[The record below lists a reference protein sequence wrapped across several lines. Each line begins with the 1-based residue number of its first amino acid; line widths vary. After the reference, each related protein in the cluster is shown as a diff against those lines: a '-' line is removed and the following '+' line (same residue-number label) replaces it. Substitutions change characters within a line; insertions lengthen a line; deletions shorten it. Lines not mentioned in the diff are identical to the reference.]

1 MKTIGEYG
9 PLHSYVICHEWS
21 YDRMQWL
28 YGSKGAPRELLLSF
42 NTWHW
47 FAQRIAYGFVYHE
60 NNRELWS
67 HTLPS
72 YHPGFSITSYND
84 STGQRVVV
92 EMCWSVY
99 ADPLLRKISKLPPSM
114 ILLIQCSNTLLSIV
128 QVLYIFCITFP
139 YLQKSLTCPTLKTD
153 HSSITST
160 ASARNIGVMFYN
172 CDQMRDHITSVCHA
186 PHFHLWNIG
195 SIHHYLTIETYATL
209 V

>member
-1 MKTIGEYG
+1 MGRYTPMLYVMNGLMIGCNGCMGQKVPQESYCYLLIHG
-9 PLHSYVICHEWS
+9 TDLH
-21 YDRMQWL
+21 
-28 YGSKGAPRELLLSF
+28 KGLLM
-42 NTWHW
+42 
-47 FAQRIAYGFVYHE
+47 GFVYHE

-84 STGQRVVV
+84 STGQRVLV

-128 QVLYIFCITFP
+128 QVLYTFCITFP
-139 YLQKSLTCPTLKTD
+139 YLQKSLTYPTLKTD

-195 SIHHYLTIETYATL
+195 SIRHYLTPETYGTL